1 MTSTTISPY
10 TGTGVALVT
19 GSARGIG
26 KAIALRLAQDGFDA
40 ALNDLSS
47 KTDQIKDVEKEIM
60 AIGKR
65 TVVTADVSN
74 EDEVKQM
81 IEKVVEVL
89 GGLDVMVVNAGI
101 CTAAPM
107 VETSTELWEQTFAVN
122 SRSTFLCYK
131 YATIQMIKQGR
142 GDRII
147 GASSGAGK
155 QGAKY
160 LMAYS
165 ASNFAV
171 RGMTQSAAWEAA
183 KYGITVNAYAPG
195 AIDTELARKIGEE
208 FTKIEPFSAPVNI
221 SNTPAGRPG
230 SPEEVAALVSFVASK
245 DSSFITGQ
253 TLNVDGGWYFD

>member
-26 KAIALRLAQDGFDA
+26 KAIALRLAQDGFDG

-47 KTDQIKDVEKEIM
+47 KTDQLKDVEKEIM

-65 TVVTADVSN
+65 TVVVTADVSN

-122 SRSTFLCYK
+122 SRGTFLCYK

-142 GDRII
+142 GGRII

-165 ASNFAV
+165 ASKFAV

-195 AIDTELARKIGEE
+195 AIDTELAQEVGEE
-208 FTKIEPFSAPVNI
+208 FAKIDSSLAPVDV
-221 SNTPAGRPG
+221 SLLEHTSSLAD
-230 SPEEVAALVSFVASK
+230 SPFRSQILQREDLAVLRK
-245 DSSFITGQ
+245 
-253 TLNVDGGWYFD
+253 